1 MRLGNTMIDF
11 HSHVLPNID
20 DGAKDVETSLKML
33 EESKRQGVTTLLCT
47 PHYYGKRRSPERFLE
62 KRKESYALIADKIP
76 DGLALRFGAEVYF
89 TQDMVAS
96 YEDLALLCIEDT
108 RYIMIELPFTSQ
120 WSAKLLDRLETFI
133 YETGCTP
140 LIAHIER
147 YPAVL
152 KKPSLAK
159 KLMDMGCLL
168 QVNAEA
174 FEGKATKSFV
184 FALLQKGMV
193 HAVGT
198 DMHNLEDRAP
208 NLRILSAVLST
219 LPKEVGDALHATES
233 AILDN
238 LPIETKAKSV
248 RKFFGKY
255 F

>member
-1 MRLGNTMIDF
+1 MIDF
-11 HSHVLPNID
+11 HSHVLPKID

-62 KRKESYALIADKIP
+62 KRKESYTLIADKIP
-76 DGLALRFGAEVYF
+76 NGLAVRFGAEVYF
-89 TQDMVAS
+89 TQDMVTA
-96 YEDLALLCIEDT
+96 YDDLALLCIEGT
-108 RYIMIELPFTSQ
+108 RYIMVELPFTPQ
-120 WSAKLLDRLETFI
+120 WSAKLLEKLETFI
-133 YETGCTP
+133 CETGCTP

-152 KKPSLAK
+152 KKPSLVK
-159 KLMDMGCLL
+159 KLMEKGCLL

-174 FEGKATKSFV
+174 FECKATKSFAY
-184 FALLQKGMV
+184 ALLKKGMV
-193 HAVGT
+193 HAVGS

-208 NLRILSAVLST
+208 NLRILSEILST
-219 LPKEVGDALHATES
+219 LPKEVGETLWATES

-238 LPIETKAKSV
+238 LPIEAKAKSV
-248 RKFFGKY
+248 HKFFGKY